1 MGGESRGVVRSS
13 QPYQLWTGERRG
25 ARARTATIR
34 PLPARMHVFTGD
46 GPKGRKGWHRS
57 ENNLSAPL
65 RARGS
70 VVAFSVWVGPS
81 FSWRETSRWD
91 RRCQFFEGRRN
102 SGHQLV
108 RGPSAA
114 WPWNFES
121 QIADGSVLLEHSWV
135 VCEAKSHV
143 VLCPV
148 LVLQTRRRKG
158 TKCCGAE
165 WQEMISR
172 LKSEAR
178 CFCTH
183 TQQSALLSNI
193 FFVTRAYTFFLDV
206 KPSCARVIHPLRLD
220 VSCQLDLL
228 KSHDSVDAIVGQKFG
243 RQWHRI
249 ECRLSHVVTFNFSI
263 LEK

>member
-1 MGGESRGVVRSS
+1 MGGEPRGVVRSS

-34 PLPARMHVFTGD
+34 PLPARMHVVTGD
-46 GPKGRKGWHRS
+46 GPNGRKGWHRS

-91 RRCQFFEGRRN
+91 RRCQFFEGQRN

-108 RGPSAA
+108 RGASAA

-143 VLCPV
+143 VRGPSLSC
-148 LVLQTRRRKG
+148 RRGDRREPNAAGRNGRK
-158 TKCCGAE
+158 
-165 WQEMISR
+165 
-172 LKSEAR
+172 
-178 CFCTH
+178 
-183 TQQSALLSNI
+183 
-193 FFVTRAYTFFLDV
+193 
-206 KPSCARVIHPLRLD
+206 
-220 VSCQLDLL
+220 
-228 KSHDSVDAIVGQKFG
+228 
-243 RQWHRI
+243 
-249 ECRLSHVVTFNFSI
+249 
-263 LEK
+263 